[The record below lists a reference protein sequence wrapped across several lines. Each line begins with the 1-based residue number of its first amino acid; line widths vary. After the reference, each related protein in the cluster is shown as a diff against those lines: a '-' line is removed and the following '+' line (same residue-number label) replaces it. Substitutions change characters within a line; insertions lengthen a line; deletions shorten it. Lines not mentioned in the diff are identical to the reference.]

1 MAVSA
6 VDALAARADKME
18 RRLKMYRV
26 LFAAAAVSFVISR
39 VLPWYRFEYVSE
51 WFGGGSLKV
60 KPVVDVDVS
69 TMLGLSGT
77 TSTMVSNPQVSNFI
91 GFPIFLIAPLVGLL
105 VSTFGVWVR
114 SAALT
119 ALGLLGHLFGWMHLS
134 RVRWWFENSPGRDGW
149 EVSRSQGQ
157 KLFFFAL
164 VLVIFATLAASI
176 QALATYKAS
185 RKVRLAKGEAV
196 EESASEMFVRI
207 VLRSASNEKRTGSSA
222 SKQ

>member
-1 MAVSA
+1 MAISA
-6 VDALAARADKME
+6 VDALVARADNME
-18 RRLKMYRV
+18 RRLKMYKV

-39 VLPWYRFEYVSE
+39 ALPWYRFEYVSE

-60 KPVVDVDVS
+60 KPVVDVDVP

-77 TSTMVSNPQVSNFI
+77 TSAMASNPQVASFI
-91 GFPIFLIAPLVGLL
+91 GFPIFLIAPLLGLS

-119 ALGLLGHLFGWMHLS
+119 ALGLLGHLFGWLHLS
-134 RVRWWFENSPGRDGW
+134 RVRWWFENSPGREGW
-149 EVSRSQGQ
+149 EVSRSHGQ

-164 VLVIFATLAASI
+164 VLVIFATLAASL
-176 QALATYKAS
+176 QALAAYKAS
-185 RKVRLAKGEAV
+185 RKLRLAKGEAV

-207 VLRSASNEKRTGSSA
+207 VLRSASNGRGTESSTLR
-222 SKQ
+222 Q